1 MIRVVKALM
10 KFVAIFI
17 AAVFLARYL
26 VGSGLIRAGLDT
38 TLGDAIYTEFRNFFS
53 INGSEDAETLVVS
66 VVLGFSLL
74 LVAVS
79 AWLLAKLVAKYSSKI
94 KNK

>member
-1 MIRVVKALM
+1 MIRVVKAMM
-10 KFVAIFI
+10 KFVAIVI
-17 AAVFLARYL
+17 TAVFLARYL
-26 VGSGLIRAGLDT
+26 VGSGLVRAGLDT
-38 TLGDAIYTEFRNFFS
+38 FLGDAIYTELRNFFS

-74 LVAVS
+74 IVAVS
-79 AWLLAKLVAKYSSKI
+79 AWLLGELVTKYYSKM